1 MGGKNMKEKRKDK
14 KVRIERR
21 DRKVLVEPKFFH
33 YTEKGKDKKIPIGQY
48 QKAGYEK
55 ILKFLVK
62 GIPWR

>member
-1 MGGKNMKEKRKDK
+1 MKEKRDK
-14 KVRIERR
+14 E
-21 DRKVLVEPKFFH
+21 LHLEPKFIF
-33 YTEKGKDKKIPIGQY
+33 YKDKKIPILLF